1 MTNHWRD
8 IKNTDVILINGA
20 NPAEAHPVGFQWFM
34 KAKLDPKRGI
44 GQGGGA
50 KIIHVDPRFTRTSAV
65 ADMHARIRTGTD
77 VAFFGGLI
85 SYVLEN
91 NHIHHEYVRNYT
103 NASFIVK
110 DGYGFNDGLFSGYDP
125 AKRIYDTSTW
135 AYEGDT
141 GAASG
146 RMKQEIGAHAH
157 GPVQPGQ
164 GPGGTEGGKAQGG
177 AGEGEKVG
185 AGVTIAKRDMQLE
198 HPRSVFQLMRKHYAR
213 YTPEV
218 VSSVTGIPADQFLEI
233 AKIVGECGRPDKVM
247 TIVYA
252 VGLTQHTTGGQ
263 LIRSAAVLQLLLGNM
278 GRPGGGMNA
287 ERGHANIQGNTDHAI
302 SWEILP
308 GYLRIPA
315 PGQKNLNDYV
325 SQSAPKKFD
334 ANSWN
339 FFGTNYRNFMVSLLK
354 TWYGDHAKPEN
365 EYAFDFIPKPA
376 TNSSWITIYDQAL
389 KKKMQGVILSG
400 MTATSIG
407 PDSNQ
412 VMQALANLKWLV
424 VMDALPTTS
433 SEFWR
438 RPGVDPKSIQTEV
451 FMVPCTHWIEKDGS
465 FVNSGRWSQWKEQ
478 VIPPEGEARHDHW
491 VMAELFD
498 RVKKLYQQQG
508 GKFPDPLM
516 ALTLAYKDPLK
527 PELEELA
534 KEINGYDL
542 TTGQRLDTF
551 SKLKDDGTTTAGD
564 WIYTGSYPE
573 AGNLA
578 ARRAGIQDPAK
589 NDPTGMGFYPGW
601 AWSWPLNRRVM
612 YNRASADLDG
622 KPWDPTRPGIVWDP
636 SQHKWTG
643 DIPDYPATMEPRSP
657 KAWGPFIMNGEGV
670 GRLFSASM
678 LDGPFPEHYEPMESP
693 IQNPLHPSQSESPVA
708 YLYDKAAGRESRFG
722 TAADYPY
729 IATSY
734 RLTEHEHFITQHVPY
749 LTQLQPYPFVEVPD
763 ELAREKGIVSGD
775 RVRVSSK
782 RGRLEV
788 AAIVTKRLGALT
800 VGGKK
805 VYHIGIPIH
814 WGFVGIAAD
823 RDPTKGANWL
833 ANALTPFVGDAN
845 SRTPEFKAFLVN
857 IEKI

>member
-8 IKNTDVILINGA
+8 IKNADVIVINGA

-44 GQGGGA
+44 GTGGGA
-50 KIIHVDPRFTRTSAV
+50 KMIHVDPRFTRTSAV
-65 ADMHARIRTGTD
+65 ADIHARIRTGTD

-85 SYVLEN
+85 NYVLEN
-91 NHIHHEYVRNYT
+91 NLIQHEYVRNYT

-110 DGYGFNDGLFSGYDP
+110 DGYGFHEGLFSGYDP
-125 AKRIYDTSTW
+125 AKRSYDVNTW
-135 AYEGDT
+135 AYEGTT
-141 GAASG
+141 GQTTLARAQ
-146 RMKQEIGAHAH
+146 QEIRAH
-157 GPVQPGQ
+157 GH
-164 GPGGTEGGKAQGG
+164 GPATSPAEQF
-177 AGEGEKVG
+177 
-185 AGVTIAKRDMQLE
+185 AKRDMQLE
-198 HPRSVFQLMRKHYAR
+198 HPRSVFQLMRVHYSR
-213 YTPEV
+213 YTPEMV
-218 VSSVTGIPADQFLEI
+218 ESITGIPRTQFLEI

-263 LIRSAAVLQLLLGNM
+263 LIRSAALLQLLLGNM

-315 PGQKNLNDYV
+315 PGQKNLDDYV
-325 SQSAPKKFD
+325 TQSAPKKFD

-339 FFGTNYRNFMVSLLK
+339 FFGTNYRKFMVSLLK
-354 TWYGDHAKPEN
+354 TWYGDAATKDN
-365 EYAFDFIPKPA
+365 EYAFDFLPKPMA
-376 TNSSWITIYDQAL
+376 NSSWITIYDQAL
-389 KKKMQGVILSG
+389 KKRMEGVILSG

-438 RPGVDPKSIQTEV
+438 RPGVDPKSIPTEV

-478 VIPPEGEARHDHW
+478 VIPPEGESRHDHW
-491 VMAELFD
+491 VMAELFQ

-516 ALTLAYKDPLK
+516 AMTMPYKDPLK

-551 SKLKDDGTTTAGD
+551 GKLKDDGTTTAGD
-564 WIYTGSYPE
+564 WIYTGSFPE

-589 NDPTGMGFYPGW
+589 NDPTGLGFYHGW

-622 KPWDPTRPGIVWDP
+622 KPWDPARPGIVWDAG
-636 SQHKWTG
+636 QKKWTG
-643 DIPDYPATMEPRSP
+643 DVPDYPPTMEPRDP
-657 KAWGPFIMNGEGV
+657 KAWGPFIMNSEGV

-678 LDGPFPEHYEPMESP
+678 LDGPLPEHYEPMESP
-693 IQNPLHPSQSESPVA
+693 IQNPLHPGQSDSPVA
-708 YLYDKAAGRESRFG
+708 FLYDKAAGRPNRFG
-722 TAADYPY
+722 TAAEFPY

-734 RLTEHEHFITQHVPY
+734 RLTEHEHYVTQHVPH
-749 LTQLQPYPFVEVPD
+749 LTQLQPYPFVEVPE
-763 ELAREKGIVSGD
+763 ELASEKGIKSGD
-775 RVRVSSK
+775 RVRVASK
-782 RGRLEV
+782 RGKLEV
-788 AAIVTKRLGALT
+788 AAIVTKRLGAMT
-800 VGGKK
+800 VAGKK

-833 ANALTPFVGDAN
+833 ANALTPFVGDGN
-845 SRTPEFKAFLVN
+845 SRTPEFKSFLVN